1 MTTWYSDEMANVVA
15 VPSVKNAV
23 NTMTGKMRVATFN
36 WAKSAV
42 AGEAGDVVELVKL
55 PAGRVRLLGNLSC
68 VYHNMTT
75 GSQAVD
81 IGWKAYTDLD
91 GAAVA
96 ADPNGLDAA
105 TSFETAGFVS
115 PLATV
120 LVAKSYVKE
129 FESQAGVVLILTA
142 AEIIAALDSLY
153 GHFVYVTD

>member
-15 VPSVKNAV
+15 VPSVKNPV
-23 NTMTGKMRVATFN
+23 NTMSGKLRVATFN

-42 AGEAGDVVELVKL
+42 AGEAADVVELVKL
-55 PAGRVRLLGNLSC
+55 PAGRVRLLGAQSAI
-68 VYHNMTT
+68 YHNMTT
-75 GSQAVD
+75 GSQAID
-81 IGWKAYTDLD
+81 IGWKAYTGLD
-91 GAAVA
+91 GVTVV

-120 LVAKSYVKE
+120 LIAASYVKH
-129 FESQAGVVLILTA
+129 FESQDGVVLALTA

-153 GHFVYVTD
+153 GYFMYVTD